1 MIDELAE
8 DIADD
13 LADVFED
20 DPRIQ
25 RQLLTRALEGDGSF
39 IIVLLDPHASER
51 TSTCQSAELRVGN
64 EN

>member
-25 RQLLTRALEGDGSF
+25 RQLLTRALEVMGR
-39 IIVLLDPHASER
+39 SESSC
-51 TSTCQSAELRVGN
+51 STPTLQSALRLVRVQS
-64 EN
+64 

>member
-13 LADVFED
+13 LADVFEA

-25 RQLLTRALEGDGSF
+25 RQSLTRALEGDGSF
-39 IIVLLDPHASER
+39 RIVLLDPTR
-51 TSTCQSAELRVGN
+51 QSALQLVRVQS
-64 EN
+64 

>member
-13 LADVFED
+13 LADVFEA

-25 RQLLTRALEGDGSF
+25 RQLLTMALEGDGSF
-39 IIVLLDPHASER
+39 GRPARPPRFRAHFNLSECR
-51 TSTCQSAELRVGN
+51 AEGRQ
-64 EN
+64 

>member
-1 MIDELAE
+1 VIDELGE
-8 DIADD
+8 DIAGD

-39 IIVLLDPHASER
+39 RIVQLDPHASER
-51 TSTCQSAELRVGN
+51 TATCQSAELRVGN